1 MILKIA
7 IDYDKTWTADPGTF
21 FDIAEVFHFNLNE
34 VYIVT
39 ARSATKD
46 DIFEVGQETEA
57 SKLLLHAEQEGI
69 IKDIIYCDGVAKRW
83 ALHHY
88 HDLDIDIWIDDKPQ
102 SILYNSTATKE
113 ILEEWRANGRV

>member
-1 MILKIA
+1 MTIKIA
-7 IDYDKTWTADPGTF
+7 IDYDRTWNADSGAFYDVAKTFYDRGHT
-21 FDIAEVFHFNLNE
+21 
-34 VYIVT
+34 VYVVT

-46 DIFEVGQETEA
+46 NIFEEKDIA
-57 SKLLLHAEQEGI
+57 AANLLDAEQTGI
-69 IKDIIYCDGVAKRW
+69 VQDVIYCDGVAKRW